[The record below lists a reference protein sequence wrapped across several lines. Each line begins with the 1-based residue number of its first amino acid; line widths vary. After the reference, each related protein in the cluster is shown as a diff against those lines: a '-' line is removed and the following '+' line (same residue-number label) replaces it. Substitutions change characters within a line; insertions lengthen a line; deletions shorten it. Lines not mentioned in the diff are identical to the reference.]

1 MKINE
6 HLKFSWG
13 HIIAFLA
20 IIFISYISF
29 LGLSYLTEGEFIVT
43 GLGVLLVD
51 VILLFIFI
59 GAQMLK
65 ATDYHFS
72 RRIHVERVFVFLSP
86 FVCLVVLY
94 PFSHYW
100 RVYDNRA
107 KIESDFSNT
116 ITDAK
121 QLFNLYEDYSQ
132 ERIETLEL
140 ALAGSKSKI
149 HSQNIVEALS
159 LQLLGDN
166 YTNLREASCAWIST
180 ASKATVWNVFMIG
193 NIETI
198 TDAFTSWNQS
208 LVDFSSKQLREE
220 SKVIRFDANN
230 ENVRNI
236 ARGFTSIK
244 KMYSQKGWPN
254 SYTWVLILFLYCC
267 LLLPYLIQDRH
278 TKSTRRLFG
287 NTNRD
292 KHEIK
297 EERTIEEVEIVEED
311 TLVQKTETL
320 EDRDFA
326 EIQPAT
332 KKQNNQKVVED
343 DDEEEYG
350 SFTI

>member
-29 LGLSYLTEGEFIVT
+29 LGLSYLTNGKFLMT
-43 GLGVLLVD
+43 GLGVAVVDIVLLC
-51 VILLFIFI
+51 IFI

-65 ATDYHFS
+65 ASDHHFN
-72 RRIHVERVFVFLSP
+72 RRIHFERALVFLSP
-86 FVCLVVLY
+86 LVFIVVLY

-100 RVYDNRA
+100 SVYDNRS

-132 ERIETLEL
+132 ERIESLEL
-140 ALAGSKSKI
+140 ALAGSKSRI
-149 HSQNIVEALS
+149 HSQNIIEALS
-159 LQLLGDN
+159 LQLIGDN
-166 YTNLREASCAWIST
+166 YTNLRKASYEWISS

-208 LVDFSSKQLREE
+208 LVEFSNKQLSEE

-230 ENVRNI
+230 ENVSNI
-236 ARGFTSIK
+236 ARGFISIK
-244 KMYSQKGWPN
+244 RLYSQKNWPN
-254 SYTWVLILFLYCC
+254 SYTWLQILFLYCC

-278 TKSTRRLFG
+278 TKSTKRLFG
-287 NTNRD
+287 NTNRA
-292 KHEIK
+292 KHENK
-297 EERTIEEVEIVEED
+297 EERSIEEVEIVNGASLVPEMETPEES
-311 TLVQKTETL
+311 
-320 EDRDFA
+320 DFV
-326 EIQPAT
+326 EIQHTT
-332 KKQNNQKVVED
+332 KKTKVVDVDEDED
-343 DDEEEYG
+343 DYG
-350 SFTI
+350 SFTM